1 MMQNTQSEK
10 SQSRQKE
17 LQCALIGAGRMGQAH
32 ANVLSGVKGVR
43 ITWVMDLNVENA
55 AKVAAQLGAQASTS
69 LEDVLSQ
76 PDVQAV
82 LITTPAGTHADT
94 IEAAARAGKA
104 IFSEKPLAKTLEDG
118 VRAVKAVKAAG
129 VPNQVGF
136 QRRYDPACVAAK
148 AKIDAGDLGKLE
160 GFRAVGRDPEPP
172 PTEYLVGAGGLLV
185 DMGGHDLDLARFL
198 VGEVAEVR
206 AIGGAL
212 VKPEL
217 ADQGEHDTA
226 VAILRFEN
234 GALGT
239 LEVGLRT
246 AYGYDI
252 RTEVLGEKGRL
263 HIERDKQPDLS
274 VYDAAGVHHDRPRH
288 FSERFPEA
296 YAAEIR
302 AFAAGVLE
310 GRALTPG
317 VHDALHSLR
326 LGLAAQHALVSG
338 QTVQVQ
344 DFGREVMA
352 QVGTVQ
358 VDIIQ
363 IKTVAE
369 PV

>member
-1 MMQNTQSEK
+1 MMPPTAPELV
-10 SQSRQKE
+10 

-32 ANVLSGVKGVR
+32 ASVLAGLRDVK
-43 ITWVMDLNVENA
+43 ITWVVDVNEESA
-55 AKVAAQLGAQASTS
+55 RQVAAQLGAQASTD
-69 LEDVLSQ
+69 LDAALSQ

-94 IEAAARAGKA
+94 IERSARAGKA

-118 VRAVKAVKAAG
+118 VRAVRAVEAAG

-136 QRRYDPACVAAK
+136 QRRYDPACVSAK
-148 AKIDAGDLGKLE
+148 ARIEAGELGRLE
-160 GFRAVGRDPEPP
+160 GFRAVGRDPQPP

-212 VKPEL
+212 AKPEL
-217 ADQGEHDTA
+217 AQHGEHDTA
-226 VAILRFEN
+226 VALLRFEN

-274 VYDAAGVHHDRPRH
+274 VYDAGGVHHDRPRH
-288 FSERFPEA
+288 FSERFGEA
-296 YAAEIR
+296 YAAEIS
-302 AFAAGVLE
+302 AFARGVQAG
-310 GRALTPG
+310 RPLTPS
-317 VHDALHSLR
+317 VREALHSLR
-326 LGLAAQHALVSG
+326 LALAAQHALVSG
-338 QTVQVQ
+338 ETVQVQ
-344 DFGREVMA
+344 DFGRELMR
-352 QVGTVQ
+352 
-358 VDIIQ
+358 Q
-363 IKTVAE
+363 IE
-369 PV
+369 PERL